1 MMVSLNEVGI
11 TVGFLLAYL
20 INYTFITTSHGWRYM
35 FGAAVILAVI
45 QGIGVTFMPN
55 SHHYLL
61 VKGETDKVNDTS
73 ISLITSSFQHSTRTY
88 HFNKIM
94 YRTIVL

>member
-1 MMVSLNEVGI
+1 MRYGNRG
-11 TVGFLLAYL
+11 
-20 INYTFITTSHGWRYM
+20 SHRPEAPRPIHRPGRYM
-35 FGAAVILAVI
+35 FGAAIILAVI
-45 QGIGVTFMPN
+45 QGIRVTFMPN